1 MSKRGVPVLIDGQ
14 PKIFRFN
21 LNALAELEGILGESL
36 MQIKPEQF
44 GFKQQRAMVWAGLL
58 HAEPK
63 LTLGQVGELLDP
75 VLEDATAYGDVMVKV
90 MEAFGLAFPQA
101 EKPVEGG
108 DPNAQSAASGTGTQ
122 SSS

>member
-21 LNALAELEGILGESL
+21 LNALAELENVLGESL

-44 GFKQQRAMVWAGLL
+44 GFKQQRAMVWAALL

-63 LTLGQVGELLDP
+63 LTLAQVGDLLDP
-75 VLEDATAYGDVMVKV
+75 VLEDSAAYGDVMGKA
-90 MEAFGLAFPQA
+90 MEAFGLAFP
-101 EKPVEGG
+101 ESKKPVEGES
-108 DPNAQSAASGTGTQ
+108 PNVQSAVSGTGT
-122 SSS
+122 